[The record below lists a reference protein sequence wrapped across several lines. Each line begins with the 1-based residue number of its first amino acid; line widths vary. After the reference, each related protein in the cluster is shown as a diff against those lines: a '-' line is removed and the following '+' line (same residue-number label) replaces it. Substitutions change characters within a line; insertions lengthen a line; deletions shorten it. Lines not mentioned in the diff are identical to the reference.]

1 MLVLSRKN
9 HESVV
14 VGDVGGFHQILKVTI
29 LDVKGGK
36 VRLGFEAHADVPIHR
51 SEVWQ
56 RAFGNVQSGNDR
68 PVGRKLR

>member
-14 VGDVGGFHQILKVTI
+14 VGDVGCFGQVVKVTI
-29 LDVKGGK
+29 LDVKGSK
-36 VRLGFEAHADVPIHR
+36 VRLGFDAHTDVPIHR

-56 RAFGNVQSGNDR
+56 SACGNVQCGNDR
-68 PVGRKLR
+68 PVRRKPR